1 MIEHKYD
8 IGDTVKWY
16 MKRINDEGALEID
29 KEYGP
34 ATGVIK
40 EIITDQHLIKS
51 FFETGFFEKVGT
63 EEEEEPIYGVYVDW
77 NSPCFKHNS
86 YKDTSINEDE
96 DSPMPLCLMKESE
109 IFM

>member
-16 MKRINDEGALEID
+16 MKRINDEGTLEID

-51 FFETGFFEKVGT
+51 FFETEIVGT
-63 EEEEEPIYGVYVDW
+63 AEEPLYGVYVDW
-77 NSPCFKHNS
+77 NSPCLKHDT
-86 YKDTSINEDE
+86 YKCTSIDEDE
-96 DSPMPLCLMKESE
+96 DSPIPSGLMRLCLMKESE